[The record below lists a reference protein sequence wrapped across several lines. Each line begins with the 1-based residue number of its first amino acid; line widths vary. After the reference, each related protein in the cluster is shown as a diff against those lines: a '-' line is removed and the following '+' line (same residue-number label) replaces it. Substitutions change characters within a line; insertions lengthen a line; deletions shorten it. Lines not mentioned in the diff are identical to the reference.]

1 MRTQPPVG
9 RSELAEQL
17 VEEYAGRLAP
27 QFVVS
32 VLRHEQAP
40 QRTSDREE
48 LLADVRYRLESW
60 LRGGR
65 YPL

>member
-1 MRTQPPVG
+1 V
-9 RSELAEQL
+9 A
-17 VEEYAGRLAP
+17 EYAGRLAP
-27 QFVVS
+27 EFVVN
-32 VLRHEQAP
+32 VLRHEQAL
-40 QRTSDREE
+40 QRTVESEE

>member
-1 MRTQPPVG
+1 MRTTPPVG
-9 RSELAEQL
+9 LSELAEQL

-27 QFVVS
+27 QFVVN
-32 VLRHEQAP
+32 VLRHEQSR
-40 QRTSDREE
+40 QRTTDPEE
-48 LLADVRYRLESW
+48 LHADVRFRLESW

>member
-1 MRTQPPVG
+1 MLTQPPVG
-9 RSELAEQL
+9 RSELADQL
-17 VEEYAGRLAP
+17 VAEYAGRLAP
-27 QFVVS
+27 EFVVN
-32 VLRHEQAP
+32 VLRHEQAL
-40 QRTSDREE
+40 QRTVESEE

>member
-1 MRTQPPVG
+1 M
-9 RSELAEQL
+9 
-17 VEEYAGRLAP
+17 EEYAGRLAP
-27 QFVVS
+27 RFVVS
-32 VLRHEQAP
+32 VLRHEQAL

>member
-9 RSELAEQL
+9 RPELAEQL

-27 QFVVS
+27 QFVVN
-32 VLRHEQAP
+32 VLRHEQAR